1 MSGRF
6 GLVFL
11 LSAGLVGC
19 LGRPAALNPEA
30 QVEAPDEEDEHAP
43 EIEEPLALELTTLTL
58 RRGSVTLAATM
69 EEGSADV
76 SVYLARGEGSC
87 DDTHEIGR
95 GFATRTSFVWRF
107 DAREIALAH
116 ECNVVVKARAR
127 DDEGRRVV
135 RTADVIVAI
144 TLTSDDEKH
153 ASLPKQEIQG
163 DVSRLTFRSL
173 DGARRLHANGV
184 VIGAEDDD
192 EDTIVVGPGSL
203 ATFEVPNL
211 DLAKAVLGRRAF
223 TYARVPFTVSLAVG
237 NLTLDPEAPEE
248 S

>member
-11 LSAGLVGC
+11 LFAGLVGC

-30 QVEAPDEEDEHAP
+30 QVEPSDEEDEHEP
-43 EIEEPLALELTTLTL
+43 EIEKPLDLALTALTL
-58 RRGSVTLAATM
+58 RRGSITLAATM
-69 EEGSADV
+69 EDGSADV
-76 SVYLARGEGSC
+76 SVYLARGEASC
-87 DDTHEIGR
+87 DETREIGR
-95 GFATRTSFVWRF
+95 GFATRASFVWRF
-107 DAREIALAH
+107 DAREIARAH

-127 DDEGRRVV
+127 DDEGRRIV
-135 RTADVIVAI
+135 RTAEIVVAI
-144 TLTSDDEKH
+144 TLASDDEER

-192 EDTIVVGPGSL
+192 DDLVLVGPGSL